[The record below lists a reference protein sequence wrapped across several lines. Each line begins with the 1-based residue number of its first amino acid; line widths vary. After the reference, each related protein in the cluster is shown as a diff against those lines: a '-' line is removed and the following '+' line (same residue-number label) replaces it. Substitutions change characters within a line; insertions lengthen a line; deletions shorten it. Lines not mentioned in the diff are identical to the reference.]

1 MQLVAYGAQDI
12 HLTGN
17 PNMSFFKNKDRKRY
31 GNFACENIE
40 FPFKEKESPKK
51 CVCNTPILNKF
62 CPNCGKS
69 LLSLNVENIESP
81 FNEITT
87 ITIPRNGDLIYKTYI
102 KLKIV
107 GDDSNF
113 IEDLGENIIKK
124 FQIFIGGQLISSYDN
139 DYMKIHNY
147 INKKGDDYNL
157 YKSLIQLD
165 DGYLIIPLL
174 FWFCKEPEN
183 ALPLIALQYHE
194 IEIKL
199 EFESLENIYNGKE
212 EIQLS
217 GSLMIDYIY
226 LDSDERR
233 RFARTGHEYLIE
245 QVQVNEYP
253 IKELKESYKINFNHP
268 CKELFWVTKK
278 DKEYVNNLTSVNIKF
293 NGHDRIKQ
301 KDPIYYNKIQPYQ
314 YNRRSMKGLYS
325 YSLSLNPKDD
335 LQPSGSCNF
344 SRMDNVQIV
353 CEHKQID
360 NSNIKIYGINYNVLK
375 IMSGMG
381 TLAYSN

>member
-1 MQLVAYGAQDI
+1 MGGGLMQLVAYGAQDI
-12 HLTGN
+12 YLTGN
-17 PNMSFFKNKDRKRY
+17 PQKTFFKDSKFQRY
-31 GNFACENIE
+31 TNFASENIE
-40 FPFKEKESPKK
+40 IPFLQ
-51 CVCNTPILNKF
+51 N
-62 CPNCGKS
+62 
-69 LLSLNVENIESP
+69 NIN
-81 FNEITT
+81 FNEINT
-87 ITIPRNGDLIYKTYI
+87 IKIPRNGDLIYKTYI

-107 GDDSNF
+107 GDDNNF

-124 FQIFIGGQLISSYDN
+124 FQIFSGGQLISSYDN

-157 YKSLIQLD
+157 YKNLIQLD
-165 DGYLIIPLL
+165 DGCLIIPLL
-174 FWFCKEPEN
+174 FWFCKEPQS

-212 EIQLS
+212 EIQVS
-217 GSLMIDYIY
+217 GSLMVDYIY
-226 LDSDERR
+226 LDTDERK
-233 RFARTGHEYLIE
+233 RFAQQPHEYLIE

-268 CKELFWVTKK
+268 CKELFWITKK
-278 DKEYVNNLTSVNIKF
+278 DNKYVNNLTNVNIQL
-293 NGHDRIKQ
+293 NGQDRIKQ

-314 YNRRSMKGLYS
+314 FNRRSMKGLYS
-325 YSLSLNPKDD
+325 YSFSLNPKDNF
-335 LQPSGSCNF
+335 QASGSCNF
-344 SRMDNVQIV
+344 SRIDNSQIV

-360 NSNIKIYGINYNVLK
+360 NSNIKIYGINYNVLR

-381 TLAYSN
+381 GVAYSN

>member
-1 MQLVAYGAQDI
+1 MPGGIMQLVTYGAQDI

-40 FPFKEKESPKK
+40 IPFLQ
-51 CVCNTPILNKF
+51 NNK
-62 CPNCGKS
+62 
-69 LLSLNVENIESP
+69 
-81 FNEITT
+81 FNEIKT
-87 ITIPRNGDLIYKTYI
+87 IKIPINGDLIYKTYI

-157 YKSLIQLD
+157 YKNLIQLD
-165 DGYLIIPLL
+165 DGCLIIPLL
-174 FWFCKEPEN
+174 FWFCKEPQS
-183 ALPLIALQYHE
+183 ALPMIALQYNE

-217 GSLMIDYIY
+217 GSLMIDYIF
-226 LDSDERR
+226 LDTEERK
-233 RFARTGHEYLIE
+233 RFAQASHEYLIE

-253 IKELKESYKINFNHP
+253 IKELKESYRINFNHP

-278 DKEYVNNLTSVNIKF
+278 DKEYLNNLTSVNIKF

-325 YSLSLNPKDD
+325 YSLSLNPKDN

-344 SRMDNVQIV
+344 SRIDNVSIV
-353 CEHKQID
+353 CSHKQKD
-360 NSNIKIYGINYNVLK
+360 NSNIKIYGINYNVLR

-381 TLAYSN
+381 GVAYSN

>member
-1 MQLVAYGAQDI
+1 MPGGLMQLVAYGAQDV

-17 PNMSFFKNKDRKRY
+17 PNMSFFEKKDRKRY

-40 FPFKEKESPKK
+40 IPFKESSKK
-51 CVCNTPILNKF
+51 CTCNTPISNNF
-62 CPNCGKS
+62 CPNCGI
-69 LLSLNVENIESP
+69 SLNVENIESP

-87 ITIPRNGDLIYKTYI
+87 IKIPRKGDLMYKTYI

-107 GDDSNF
+107 GDDNNF

-124 FQIFIGGQLISSYDN
+124 FQIFIGGKLISSYDN

-165 DGYLIIPLL
+165 DGHLVIPLL

-199 EFESLENIYNGKE
+199 EFESLENIYNGKK
-212 EIQLS
+212 EIQIS
-217 GSLMIDYIY
+217 GSLMIDYIF
-226 LDSDERR
+226 LDTDERR
-233 RFARTGHEYLIE
+233 RFAQQSHKYLIE

-253 IKELKESYKINFNHP
+253 IKELNESYKIIFNHP
-268 CKELFWVTKK
+268 CKELFWVIKK
-278 DKEYVNNLTSVNIKF
+278 DNEYINNLTNVNIQL
-293 NGHDRIKQ
+293 NGQDRIKQ
-301 KDPIYYNKIQPYQ
+301 DPIYYNKIQPYQ

-325 YSLSLNPKDD
+325 YSFSLNPKDN

-344 SRMDNVQIV
+344 SRIDNSQIV
-353 CEHKQID
+353 CKHKQID
-360 NSNIKIYGINYNVLK
+360 NSRIKIYGINHNVLK
-375 IMSGMG
+375 IISGMG
-381 TLAYSN
+381 ALAYSN